1 MEEFAL
7 EPGEKVTLS
16 VRKHWFLFLVQLLPF
31 ALLAYLP
38 LIFPDFIE
46 GVSNAAPQAALGLQ
60 GFTVENPWFRLG
72 LGAWWLILWILA
84 FNVFTSYFLNLW
96 IITTTRIVHIR
107 QYGFFSRQVSS
118 FLLSHIQDVTTT
130 VDGFF
135 ATLLNY
141 GSVRAETAGDASACF
156 RMTGMPDPTG
166 IRDLI
171 MKEIADLHLSDSP
184 PNPKV

>member
-16 VRKHWFLFLVQLLPF
+16 VRKHWFLFFVQMLPF

-38 LIFPDFIE
+38 LLFPNIAESFLK
-46 GVSNAAPQAALGLQ
+46 AAPQAGINIDA
-60 GFTVENPWFRLG
+60 FTLASPWFRLFIG
-72 LGAWWLILWILA
+72 TWWLVLWILA

-96 IITTTRIVHIR
+96 VITTTRIVHIR

-130 VDGFF
+130 IDGLF
-135 ATLLNY
+135 ATLLDY
-141 GSVRAETAGDASACF
+141 GTVRAETAGEASACF
-156 RMTGMPDPTG
+156 KMSGIPDPTG

-171 MKEIADLHLSDSP
+171 MKEIADLHLSEDP
-184 PNPKV
+184 PKPRV